1 MKGNVRL
8 QVEGLMSERLIQRA
22 TQQGARIKVVCRLN
36 EKSLLIDTDE
46 AGARIIRNLCKR
58 YGLPVRCL
66 RRDGGGA
73 MLVYLRSRRTLLA
86 GMLTFAL
93 LCWVFLGHIWRI
105 DLQFTGEAAAQ
116 GDPETLRQTLNALG
130 IHPGIS
136 IDLDTQALSDALMAR
151 MDSIGFIGARIE
163 GVRLAIQAMPEVA
176 TPDIYDV
183 QRPRD
188 LYAGRDGVVISA
200 KAESGDLCVTPGDI
214 VHQGQLLIRGEEKRT
229 KEETEPIAALGQ
241 VVVRTWYTG
250 EATLALR
257 EIQHR
262 ETGRTAVA
270 SRAALFEWEWLI
282 SDAPSFE
289 SQRVEMECLP
299 IGGLFL
305 PLEIWRETRHETV
318 TIETDANREV
328 LAEKLVPLALADA
341 SAQLSSQEAEDLG
354 IARSW
359 IKYEIDDQ
367 FLHASAVLEI
377 YADAAKPLTELA
389 AIP

>member
-73 MLVYLRSRRTLLA
+73 ILVYLRSRRTLLA

-136 IDLDTQALSDALMAR
+136 IDFDTQALSDALMAR

-163 GVRLAIQAMPEVA
+163 GVRLAIQAMP
-176 TPDIYDV
+176 
-183 QRPRD
+183 
-188 LYAGRDGVVISA
+188 
-200 KAESGDLCVTPGDI
+200 
-214 VHQGQLLIRGEEKRT
+214 
-229 KEETEPIAALGQ
+229 
-241 VVVRTWYTG
+241 
-250 EATLALR
+250 
-257 EIQHR
+257 
-262 ETGRTAVA
+262 
-270 SRAALFEWEWLI
+270 
-282 SDAPSFE
+282 
-289 SQRVEMECLP
+289 
-299 IGGLFL
+299 
-305 PLEIWRETRHETV
+305 
-318 TIETDANREV
+318 
-328 LAEKLVPLALADA
+328 
-341 SAQLSSQEAEDLG
+341 
-354 IARSW
+354 
-359 IKYEIDDQ
+359 
-367 FLHASAVLEI
+367 
-377 YADAAKPLTELA
+377 
-389 AIP
+389 